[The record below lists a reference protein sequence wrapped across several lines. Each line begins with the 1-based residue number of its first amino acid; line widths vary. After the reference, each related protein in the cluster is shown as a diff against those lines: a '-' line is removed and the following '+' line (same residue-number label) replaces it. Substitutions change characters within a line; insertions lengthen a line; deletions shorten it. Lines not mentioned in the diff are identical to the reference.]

1 MQNTRFIIINFI
13 KHSFS
18 FLLDFIFFMMAHI
31 LFNFLLGS
39 YLKATLLSLFF
50 YSIYLLLIRKNLTLI
65 LPIFMAF
72 FIFTFTVPIMND
84 RSGTVFLMKVIDQA
98 SGISKSQISDKLN
111 NEYFKGDFFLEKRI
125 NEEIRAGNILEI
137 NSKYFVTKKG
147 NLFVNFYN
155 IMDKVYSK

>member
-1 MQNTRFIIINFI
+1 MKKSVIIDFI
-13 KHSFS
+13 KYSLSFIV
-18 FLLDFIFFMMAHI
+18 DFIFFMIAHI

-39 YLKATLLSLFF
+39 YLKAMLLSLFF

-72 FIFTFTVPIMND
+72 FIFTFTVPMMND
-84 RSGTVFLMKVIDQA
+84 RSGTVFLMKVINQA
-98 SGISKSQISDKLN
+98 SGISKNQISEKLN

-155 IMDKVYSK
+155 FMDAVYSK

>member
-1 MQNTRFIIINFI
+1 MQSTKFIIINFI
-13 KHSFS
+13 KHSLS
-18 FLLDFIFFMMAHI
+18 FLVDFIFFMIAHI

-39 YLKATLLSLFF
+39 YLKAMLLSLFF

-72 FIFTFTVPIMND
+72 FIFTFTVPMMND
-84 RSGTVFLMKVIDQA
+84 RSGTVFLMKVINQA
-98 SGISKSQISDKLN
+98 SGISKNQISEKLN

-155 IMDKVYSK
+155 FMDAVYSK